1 MREPNAKD
9 RINGF
14 IPEAISKGLVKQGAI
29 IHSDTGSRYASTD
42 FRQLL
47 RTNNLR

>member
-1 MREPNAKD
+1 MRELNAKD
-9 RINGF
+9 QISGF

-29 IHSDTGSRYASTD
+29 IHSDRGRQYASTD